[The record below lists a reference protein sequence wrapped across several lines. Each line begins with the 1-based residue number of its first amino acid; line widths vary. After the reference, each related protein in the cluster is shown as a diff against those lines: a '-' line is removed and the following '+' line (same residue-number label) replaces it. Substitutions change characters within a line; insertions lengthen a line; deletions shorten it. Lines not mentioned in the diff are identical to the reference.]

1 VSENKP
7 SHDRPKPAD
16 YHRLLHH
23 MPVAWAYHL
32 AVLDDEGEPVDYVFL
47 DINETFTSFT
57 GMKGEDVL
65 GKRVTQV
72 IPGIEEADPDLI
84 RVYGRVAITGEPAEL
99 EFFFPPLDRWY
110 QVTAT
115 CPKEGYFACTFL
127 DVSRQK
133 DAEEAVRQHQENLQE
148 RVDRRTAEL
157 TRAQELLTVQAREII
172 EQSTPVLQ
180 ISDGVLVAPLVGTL
194 DSQRTNQFTRT
205 LLERIA
211 ATRAG
216 AALLDITGVPAI
228 DTRTAQHLID
238 TIEAVRLLGSQ
249 AILTGVRPAI
259 AKTLVQLGIDLTGVS
274 THASLSAGVERALE
288 LTGKRI
294 TRRREGDQDGQ

>member
-1 VSENKP
+1 MREHGQATADGRPWATSSGQSRIRHGGAWVSENKP

-148 RVDRRTAEL
+148 PGGEIEQGALSYAIMTGGRYASLDELAQVVVGRAAVTDASGRAQVAISLPDNL
-157 TRAQELLTVQAREII
+157 TRYRVMVVAVAGGSQFDDLTARGGRGPDAYIRAT
-172 EQSTPVLQ
+172 SSFRGGARQ
-180 ISDGVLVAPLVGTL
+180 IGLA
-194 DSQRTNQFTRT
+194 
-205 LLERIA
+205 
-211 ATRAG
+211 
-216 AALLDITGVPAI
+216 
-228 DTRTAQHLID
+228 
-238 TIEAVRLLGSQ
+238 LGSHG
-249 AILTGVRPAI
+249 LPRGLDTNG
-259 AKTLVQLGIDLTGVS
+259 
-274 THASLSAGVERALE
+274 AS
-288 LTGKRI
+288 
-294 TRRREGDQDGQ
+294 